1 MQNVLADKCFER
13 LARPDMLTHELRK
26 THLRFPNR
34 LRLIL
39 TVALAG
45 LVGILLPVSARS
57 ESSIG
62 RPAPIIN
69 GIQYVSLQAWAS
81 YNRMA
86 FRAPRGGE
94 KSAEV
99 TARWGR
105 ATFLLDSR
113 SASINGVNIWLSH
126 SVREDGGRI
135 LIAERDMRTVL
146 QPILLPKPPAKPKKI
161 RTITLDAGHGGKDPG
176 FKLGARSEKDY
187 TLSLAHDL
195 RDMLLAAGFRV
206 IMTRTSDTYPELED
220 RPTIA
225 RRAGSDLFVSLH
237 YNCAPDAPDANGVE
251 VYCATPLGT
260 SSTNGGGPKQ
270 QSEPSNRYDDQ
281 SILLAY
287 EAQKS
292 IVRSLQLNDRGVRR
306 AGFIVL
312 NKAPMPGILIEGG
325 FMSNRDDAKK
335 IFDRGHRQQMARAI
349 VDAILSYKRQAERG
363 LPPQ

>member
-1 MQNVLADKCFER
+1 
-13 LARPDMLTHELRK
+13 MLSTELPNAHHPISIR
-26 THLRFPNR
+26 LRF
-34 LRLIL
+34 LLLI
-39 TVALAG
+39 ALAG
-45 LVGILLPVSARS
+45 LVAVVAPVSVRS
-57 ESSIG
+57 QSSIG
-62 RPAPIIN
+62 RPAPVIN
-69 GIQYVSLQAWAS
+69 GIQYVSLQSWAA
-81 YNRMA
+81 YNRMT

-99 TARWGR
+99 SARWGR

-146 QPILLPKPPAKPKKI
+146 QPILLPKPPANPKRI

-187 TLSLAHDL
+187 TLSLALDL
-195 RDMLLAAGFRV
+195 REMLVTAGFRV
-206 IMTRTSDTYPELED
+206 IMTRTSDTYPELET
-220 RPTIA
+220 RPTMA

-349 VDAILSYKRQAERG
+349 VDAILAYKRHAERG